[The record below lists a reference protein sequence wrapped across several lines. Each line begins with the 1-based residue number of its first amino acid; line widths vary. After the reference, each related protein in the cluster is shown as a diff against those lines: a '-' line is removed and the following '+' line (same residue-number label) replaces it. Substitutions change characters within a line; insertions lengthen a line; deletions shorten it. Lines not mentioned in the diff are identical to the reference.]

1 MAQSKSLRLDWLPAV
16 ALSAML
22 AAAMLA
28 WAPPVGDLPA
38 QVFRTELFQRAGLA
52 IWNGSW
58 YGGHYTLTY
67 SVLFPPLAA
76 LLGPRLVGTLAVV
89 ASSYLFDRL
98 VRDRWG
104 EAARPATLWFAAG
117 VVTLLADG
125 QLTFA
130 LGVAFGLAALR
141 ALQVS
146 RPPLAFLAAA
156 ACALSSPVAAAFL
169 AGVLLAGAWDPKL
182 QLNGISRGRRGLG
195 GLQRERRPVFR
206 TDHSASEGARKA
218 KNPATGGDPP
228 TADRTRGPERLHA
241 APLLATGRRA
251 AWTAS
256 IALAL
261 TLIPNL
267 VFPGAGQFPFAFS
280 SYVAIPLWCGGA
292 LIVTRG
298 LGGEEHRLRRV
309 IVAYLLASTALWL
322 VPNPLGGN
330 AVRLGALFGG
340 PVLAAVVLAR
350 RPRLSRLSTV
360 VLAVTMAGGLYW
372 QLTASVSQIARSV
385 DDPSTASAYFQPL
398 AGWLREHG
406 GRAAR
411 IEVPPTAN
419 HWESAYLAPSFDLA
433 RGWLRQLDTT
443 RDRVFYGDERRL
455 TDRGYRRWLH
465 DNAIRYVALPDA
477 PLDYSSVA
485 ERRLI
490 LGAPDYLRPR
500 WSDAHWR
507 VYEVRDPAPLVQ
519 PLEGGAARV
528 LRAGHGGLAL
538 DVTRPGR
545 FLVRLAFTPYWS
557 IARGQGCLIRH
568 GDWTIA
574 RVARPG
580 VFRVAADFSL
590 GRAWNAVTGA
600 RKTC

>member
-1 MAQSKSLRLDWLPAV
+1 MDQSKALRPDWLPAV
-16 ALSAML
+16 ALCAAL

-28 WAPPVGDLPA
+28 WNPPVGDLAA
-38 QVFRTELFQRAGLA
+38 QVFRTELFQRGGLA

-89 ASSYLFDRL
+89 ASAYLFDRL

-104 EAARPATLWFAAG
+104 ESARWATLWFGAG

-130 LGVAFGLAALR
+130 LGVVFGLACLR
-141 ALQVS
+141 ALQVG
-146 RPPLAFLAAA
+146 RPGWALLASAT
-156 ACALSSPVAAAFL
+156 CALSSPVAAVFL
-169 AGVLLAGAWDPKL
+169 AGVLLAGVWDPGV
-182 QLNGISRGRRGLG
+182 QLRRLSRGWHGVWGGRGRPRP
-195 GLQRERRPVFR
+195 QR
-206 TDHSASEGARKA
+206 
-218 KNPATGGDPP
+218 PP
-228 TADRTRGPERLHA
+228 IPDDRTRGP
-241 APLLATGRRA
+241 A
-251 AWTAS
+251 AWSAS
-256 IALAL
+256 IALGL

-267 VFPGAGQFPFAFS
+267 VFPGAGEFPFAFT
-280 SYVAIPLWCGGA
+280 SYMAIPLWCGSA
-292 LIVTRG
+292 LYVTRG
-298 LGGEEHRLRRV
+298 LGEEERQLRRV
-309 IVAYLLASTALWL
+309 LFAYILAATVIWL
-322 VPNPLGGN
+322 VPNAIGGN

-350 RPRLSRLSTV
+350 RPRV
-360 VLAVTMAGGLYW
+360 PVWFLALFLAGGLYW
-372 QLTASVSQIARSV
+372 QLTASVTQIARSV
-385 DDPSTASAYFQPL
+385 GDPSTKAAYFAPV
-398 AGWLREHG
+398 AEWLRDNG
-406 GRAAR
+406 GHVTR

-419 HWESAYLAPSFDLA
+419 HWESAYLAPEFELA

-443 RDRVFYGDERRL
+443 RENIFYGEKPL
-455 TDRGYRRWLH
+455 TDHAYRAWLR

-485 ERRLI
+485 EQRLI
-490 LGAPDYLRPR
+490 ARRPAYLEPR

-519 PLEGGAARV
+519 SLGAGE
-528 LRAGHGGLAL
+528 AGVRWLGHDGFAL
-538 DVTRPGR
+538 DVTKPGE
-545 FLVRLAFTPYWS
+545 FLVRVAFTQYWS
-557 IARGQGCLIRH
+557 IARGQGCLLRR
-568 GDWTIA
+568 GDWTLA
-574 RVARPG
+574 RASRPG

-590 GRAWNAVTGA
+590 SRAWNAVTGA